1 MDYRRYLLILLLLAL
16 ANMVR
21 AQDVEDKK
29 RIHLPDS
36 ASIANATL

>member
-21 AQDVEDKK
+21 AQDVEDKNAHTFARFSK
-29 RIHLPDS
+29 HC
-36 ASIANATL
+36 NATL